1 MLPYDDPVVR
11 FKPAAVGW
19 QFVHAGVL
27 VLKMFCTSVAKLI
40 GVALTFATRVPD
52 AGPAVAVIVAAPATA
67 NVVSTVESSV
77 AVAAG
82 LASDESLEVH
92 TTLSSRAGWSSE
104 SKTRAKNGADWLVV
118 IVTSGV
124 PKFAGEITTVFG
136 T

>member
-1 MLPYDDPVVR
+1 MLAYDDPAVR
-11 FKPAAVGW
+11 FMPAADGW
-19 QFVHAGVL
+19 QVVHAGVL
-27 VLKMFCTSVAKLI
+27 VLKMFCTSVAKLM
-40 GVALTFATRVPD
+40 GDALTFTTRVPD
-52 AGPAVAVIVAAPATA
+52 AGPAVAVIVAAPANA
-67 NVVSTVESSV
+67 NVVITVESSV

-82 LASDESLEVH
+82 LARVESLDVH

-104 SKTRAKNGADWLVV
+104 STTAAKNGADWLVV